1 MDHASL
7 PDHVAGDYRAG
18 RVGYFG
24 FGGHA
29 ETGVSGVHHPPRR
42 GSGCLP
48 RGDFRRGGGAV
59 QVYALG
65 KDILLSNNDHGY
77 IYYHR
82 SVPRVNFNEQ
92 RDYLYP
98 IPIHERS
105 LNNSLTQNPGWDDGL
120 GF

>member
-59 QVYALG
+59 GQAFGEIPVYLQGG
-65 KDILLSNNDHGY
+65 KEEKDVLHVKGWNDH
-77 IYYHR
+77 H
-82 SVPRVNFNEQ
+82 
-92 RDYLYP
+92 
-98 IPIHERS
+98 
-105 LNNSLTQNPGWDDGL
+105 
-120 GF
+120 

>member
-1 MDHASL
+1 MIFYNQGT
-7 PDHVAGDYRAG
+7 PKPNAG
-18 RVGYFG
+18 VG
-24 FGGHA
+24 
-29 ETGVSGVHHPPRR
+29 
-42 GSGCLP
+42 
-48 RGDFRRGGGAV
+48 V

-105 LNNSLTQNPGWDDGL
+105 LNNSLTQNPGWDDGFRFL
-120 GF
+120 IILNSSYKTMKQLIIITFIFLVGQVKSIRANILHRGYK

>member
-59 QVYALG
+59 GQAFGEIPVYLQGG
-65 KDILLSNNDHGY
+65 KEEKDVLHVKGWNGVRNGGAE
-77 IYYHR
+77 R
-82 SVPRVNFNEQ
+82 RREQ
-92 RDYLYP
+92 
-98 IPIHERS
+98 
-105 LNNSLTQNPGWDDGL
+105 
-120 GF
+120 